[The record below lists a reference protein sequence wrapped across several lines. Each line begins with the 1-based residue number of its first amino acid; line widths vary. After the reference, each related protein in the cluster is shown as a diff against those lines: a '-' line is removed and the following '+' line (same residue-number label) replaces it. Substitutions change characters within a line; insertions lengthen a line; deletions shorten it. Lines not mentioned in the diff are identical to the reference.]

1 MTVCSLRGACLVTI
15 STQYERICYGC
26 HHRSQMN
33 HLLDLEDEKTNYL
46 SYPGPFT
53 ELPSSLLED
62 LLFVLYDRRCLPKEM
77 LHQLIL
83 PQLEVGPSL
92 PSQNV

>member
-1 MTVCSLRGACLVTI
+1 MTVCSLREASLVTI
-15 STQYERICYGC
+15 STHYERICYGC

-33 HLLDLEDEKTNYL
+33 DLLDLEDEKTNYL

-53 ELPSSLLED
+53 HLPSSLLED
-62 LLFVLYDRRCLPKEM
+62 LLYVLYDKRSLPKEM

-83 PQLEVGPSL
+83 PQLEVC
-92 PSQNV
+92 PSQSSQSV